1 MVLHEPGLYKLCQRE
16 SSAYAYNFFMG
27 ETSAILGVSEVTLR
41 QWTDQGRIKAFI
53 SHRRY
58 SKTELNKLINS
69 KRPSG

>member
-1 MVLHEPGLYKLCQRE
+1 
-16 SSAYAYNFFMG
+16 MG